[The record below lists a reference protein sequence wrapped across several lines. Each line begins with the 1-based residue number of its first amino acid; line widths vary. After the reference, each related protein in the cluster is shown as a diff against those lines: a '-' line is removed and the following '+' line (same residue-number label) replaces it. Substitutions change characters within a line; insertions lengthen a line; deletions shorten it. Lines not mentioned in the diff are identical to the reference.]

1 MYTHSDPLYQLAG
14 KKYLNKQIFLTFD
27 WMFFFWFSTFS
38 KKTIYFLYII

>member
-27 WMFFFWFSTFS
+27 WMFFFFDFQHFQ
-38 KKTIYFLYII
+38 KRQYIFFI